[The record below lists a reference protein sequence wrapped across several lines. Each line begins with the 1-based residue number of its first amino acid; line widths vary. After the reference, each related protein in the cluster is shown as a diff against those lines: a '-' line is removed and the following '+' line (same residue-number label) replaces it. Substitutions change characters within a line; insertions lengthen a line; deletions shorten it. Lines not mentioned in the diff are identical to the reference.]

1 MIRGNCM
8 KKSKGQLA
16 ITIVSL
22 FLGIILAI
30 QLKTVNKTV
39 GDGVLPT
46 QRAQQLAIEL
56 KKSQEDRDAAIK
68 ALDEAEAKI
77 NAYEKGEADNN
88 IYAENL
94 YKDLEKY
101 RMLAGYADLEGPGIV
116 LEIQD
121 PPADVQFGEEYSIVD
136 DLDLI
141 LQTISVLNA
150 AEAEAISIN
159 DQRYTTFTEIERAG
173 DHIEVNGVSINS
185 PIVIKAIGNP
195 STLESALAFKRGI
208 VYTLE
213 YYDYNVHLAQ
223 ETNVKIPKYR
233 KLKEFIYAKPV
244 EEEND

>member
-1 MIRGNCM
+1 M
-8 KKSKGQLA
+8 KKDNGQLA

-30 QLKTVNKTV
+30 QFKTVNKTV
-39 GDGVLPT
+39 GEGVLKK
-46 QRAQQLAIEL
+46 AQE
-56 KKSQEDRDAAIK
+56 ERDAVTK
-68 ALDEAEAKI
+68 ALDESEAKI
-77 NAYEKGEADNN
+77 KAYERGEVDNN
-88 IYAENL
+88 MYAENL

-101 RMLAGYADLEGPGIV
+101 RMLAGYVDLEGPGIV

-121 PPADVQFGEEYSIVD
+121 PPADVQFGIECSIVD

-159 DQRYTTFTEIERAG
+159 DQRYTTFTEIEKAG
-173 DHIEVNGVSINS
+173 EHIEVNGVSISS
-185 PIVIKAIGNP
+185 PIVIKAIGN
-195 STLESALAFKRGI
+195 SNTLESALALKRGI

-213 YYDYNVHLAQ
+213 YYDYTVNLVQ
-223 ETNVKIPKYR
+223 DTNVKIPKYR

-244 EEEND
+244 EEDN